1 MKILKQ
7 ISIIVLSSLCIFAL
21 LGASG
26 YWLIKDKFTTKDV
39 QNWST
44 SFEKKKQ
51 QLVSVIDKNSITTI
65 GDEKALETAQLK
77 GIVASLQD
85 PYSEYLSADEYKK
98 FRDGI
103 DEKYE
108 GIGIK
113 FNQNDG
119 KYIITKVLKD
129 SPALKAGLQVDDVL
143 SKINGED
150 IAQIPFDD
158 IAKKIR
164 GKSGTLVDLELL
176 RGGMVLSASVTRSPI
191 QNELVTLEKQGNV
204 GIIAISSFGSTTATK
219 FKEIAQTILDDPA
232 ITALVLDMRSNTGGL
247 LKESIDI
254 ASMIIEEDK
263 IILKE
268 KTKNGDETLKTT
280 KQSLSLS
287 KYPMVIAVDGITAS
301 ASEILA
307 AGLRDNKQ
315 IKIVGQKTYGK
326 GVVQS
331 LYPLENGDTIK
342 LTTAEWF
349 TPNDEIINKKGIMPD
364 IIVPNN
370 EDTIAKAIDE
380 LNK

>member
-7 ISIIVLSSLCIFAL
+7 IGIIILSTLCILAII
-21 LGASG
+21 GASG
-26 YWLIKDKFTTKDV
+26 YWLLKDRFTTKEV
-39 QNWST
+39 QNWSA
-44 SFEKKKQ
+44 SFDKKKQ
-51 QLVSVIDKNSITTI
+51 QLVSVINKNSITTI

-113 FNQNDG
+113 FNQKDG
-119 KYIITKVLKD
+119 KYTITKVLKD
-129 SPALKAGLQVDDVL
+129 SPALKAGLQIDDML

-150 IAQIPFDD
+150 IAAIPFDE

-164 GKSGTLVDLELL
+164 GKSGTAVELELL
-176 RGGMVLSASVTRSPI
+176 RAGQPVTVSVTRSPI
-191 QNELVTLEKQGNV
+191 QNELVTLEKRGNV
-204 GIIAISSFGSTTATK
+204 GIITISSFGSSTAAK
-219 FKEIAQTILDDPA
+219 FKEVAQTILNDSS

-247 LKESIDI
+247 LKESIDV
-254 ASMIIEEDK
+254 ASMIADEGVVMV
-263 IILKE
+263 KE
-268 KTKNGDETLKTT
+268 KTKNGDETLKTN
-280 KQSLSLS
+280 KQSLSLG
-287 KYPMVIAVDGITAS
+287 KYPMVITVDSITAS

-307 AGLRDNKQ
+307 AGLRDTKQ
-315 IKIVGQKTYGK
+315 VKIVGQKTYGK

-349 TPNDEIINKKGIMPD
+349 TPKDQQINKKGVVPD
-364 IIVPNN
+364 IVIPQTEDAIV
-370 EDTIAKAIDE
+370 KAIEE
-380 LNK
+380 LKK

>member
-7 ISIIVLSSLCIFAL
+7 IGIIILSTLCILAII
-21 LGASG
+21 GASG
-26 YWLIKDKFTTKDV
+26 YWLLKDRFTTKEV
-39 QNWST
+39 QNWSA
-44 SFEKKKQ
+44 SFDKKKQ
-51 QLVSVIDKNSITTI
+51 QLVSVINKNSITTI

-113 FNQNDG
+113 FNQKDG
-119 KYIITKVLKD
+119 KYTITKVLKD
-129 SPALKAGLQVDDVL
+129 SPALKAGLQIDDML

-150 IAQIPFDD
+150 IAAIPFDE

-164 GKSGTLVDLELL
+164 GKSGTAVELELL
-176 RGGMVLSASVTRSPI
+176 RAGQPVTVSVTRSPI
-191 QNELVTLEKQGNV
+191 QNELVTLEKRGNV
-204 GIIAISSFGSTTATK
+204 GIITISSFGSSTAAK
-219 FKEIAQTILDDPA
+219 FKEVAQTILNDSS

-247 LKESIDI
+247 LKESIDV
-254 ASMIIEEDK
+254 ASMIADEGVVMV
-263 IILKE
+263 KE
-268 KTKNGDETLKTT
+268 KTKNGDETLKTN
-280 KQSLSLS
+280 KQSLSLG
-287 KYPMVIAVDGITAS
+287 KYPMVITVDSITAS

-307 AGLRDNKQ
+307 AGLRDTKQ
-315 IKIVGQKTYGK
+315 VKIVGQKTYGK

-349 TPNDEIINKKGIMPD
+349 TPKDQQINKKGVVPD
-364 IIVPNN
+364 IVIPQT
-370 EDTIAKAIDE
+370 EDAIIKAIEE
-380 LNK
+380 LKK